1 MVIFNSY
8 VNAYRR
14 VTIIGVWWGYIGN
27 DDEDN
32 DDHGMLV

>member
-14 VTIIGVWWGYIGN
+14 VTIIGVWWGYMGN
-27 DDEDN
+27 DEDN